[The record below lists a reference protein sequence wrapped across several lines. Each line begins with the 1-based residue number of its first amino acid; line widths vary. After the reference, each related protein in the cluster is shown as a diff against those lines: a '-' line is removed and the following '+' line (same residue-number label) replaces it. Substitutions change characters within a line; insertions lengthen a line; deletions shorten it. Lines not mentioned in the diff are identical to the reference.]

1 MRSTF
6 YGLEIAKTGL
16 FTAQNQLDV
25 TGHNMSNATTN
36 GYTRQRVVTKALPP
50 GYGDTLI
57 AVDRRATSGR
67 GVNTMYIEQVRNP
80 FLDNQY
86 RKENATANQW
96 TTKEQYFEYV
106 EAIFNNE
113 LEQKEIS
120 TGLTSTFAYFYNA
133 LYALVENP
141 SDKEMRENTRA
152 GAQQMIDSI
161 NLYYNKLMEQQST
174 LDESIKISVSE
185 INDLAEQIGILNKQI
200 SAFEMTGAKANDLR
214 DQRNVLLDTLSGIVK
229 VEAYEDTNG
238 QMVVQI
244 GGKNLVRHDRVNK
257 LTVERDVANTV
268 KGESDVYGVYWADSE
283 GKSTGNPLEITDG
296 ALRGYMDIRDGK
308 DDSNPG
314 IPFVVNQLNDLVRDT
329 AKKINEV
336 HLTGYTYGKN
346 PGESKNGVL
355 FFYVEKDAAGKEYDY
370 STITAKNFRL
380 SNEIRADVNNIACSN
395 KPVNNPTPDDTNN
408 QTGNAEIALKL
419 TSLIYAKDDKGNP
432 DNLNGKYRELLSSI
446 SLGLDHIHT
455 TANAQTVMRSH
466 LDQQR
471 KSISSVSLDEEMT
484 NMIRFGH
491 SYRAASRMITSIDE
505 ELDTLINRMG
515 LVGRS

>member
-1 MRSTF
+1 
-6 YGLEIAKTGL
+6 
-16 FTAQNQLDV
+16 
-25 TGHNMSNATTN
+25 MSNATTY
-36 GYTRQRVVTKALPP
+36 GFTRQRVVTKAMPP

-67 GVNTMYIEQVRNP
+67 GVSTMYIEQVRNP

-106 EAIFNNE
+106 ESLFNNE
-113 LEQKEIS
+113 LEQKDIS
-120 TGLTSTFAYFYNA
+120 TGLTNTFAYFYNA
-133 LYALVENP
+133 LYALVESP
-141 SDKEMRENTRA
+141 SNKEMRENTRA

-161 NLYYNKLMEQQST
+161 NLYYSKLMDQQNT

-185 INDLAEQIGILNKQI
+185 INDLAEQIGILNNQI
-200 SAFEMTGAKANDLR
+200 YAFEMTGAKANDLR

-257 LTVERDVANTV
+257 LTVERDVKNAID
-268 KGESDVYGVYWADSE
+268 GEGDVYGVYWADSE
-283 GKSTGNPLEITDG
+283 GNSTGRELEITDG

-308 DDSNPG
+308 NDKTPG
-314 IPFVVNQLNDLVRDT
+314 IPFVVNQLNDIVRDV

-336 HLTGYTYGKN
+336 HKTGYT
-346 PGESKNGVL
+346 NGTKEKPSVDNVL
-355 FFYVEKDAAGKEYDY
+355 FFNVGLDAAGKEDY
-370 STITAKNFRL
+370 STINAKNFRL
-380 SNEIRADVNNIACSN
+380 SDAVRSDVNNIACSS
-395 KPVNNPTPDDTNN
+395 KPVNKEGEENN

-419 TSLIYAKDDKGNP
+419 TNLIYAKDDKGNP

-471 KSISSVSLDEEMT
+471 KSISGVSLDEEMT